1 MGQFTAEQELK
12 REKLLDSPSWLAT
25 EVLDPWYAQHFEPA
39 HYQLLDEVLA
49 PWLIG
54 ETVRIDGINYDPTK
68 YDGLG
73 VLWSRGTL
81 KSTLL
86 RIIATWIAP
95 HRKIRMGQDTRT
107 MFCHQVIEKAIEHSV
122 AVREIAIQNKLWREL
137 LPEFRG
143 PLDRQWDEKKKW
155 RWPCFDNEERGRQA
169 TEYSFMC
176 YGENSSKTGGH
187 YTERLVDD
195 WVTEESVTTD
205 QQLRQSFDNF
215 RAMDNLRIR
224 QQRHNP
230 WVFVGT
236 PYHHQDTYKHL
247 ENQGGWLIVKKPAF
261 TGSPK
266 KIFDIAAMPTK
277 TREDI
282 DAIDVAIKK
291 LEKKPPGSLNFP
303 VMFDWRECVRSARAE
318 GQHCFNC
325 QNLLNP
331 TPEGEQRFD
340 LEAIREAMTQ
350 TVLPPEEMW
359 LYIRCD
365 PAISEKKS
373 ADYTAIIVGGVR
385 WDAERHIIDGWV
397 GREKKP
403 HEIVM
408 RCFTLAEKW
417 KNRGYE
423 VKSIGFEEVQFQH
436 SLRKMAVH
444 GIPER
449 EAKYDGESIPTRKS
463 PCPVVGIP
471 RAPDVRKTERLL
483 EMDGPATRREIR
495 ILETMPYAQRIIEQ
509 FEGFPFSKDDIL
521 DAIHDL
527 WCKTRTPPR
536 QMEELDPI
544 YHPDLQRII
553 SGGMTSGDPQLVGT
567 SVTVRLSRGS

>member
-1 MGQFTAEQELK
+1 MGE
-12 REKLLDSPSWLAT
+12 
-25 EVLDPWYAQHFEPA
+25 
-39 HYQLLDEVLA
+39 
-49 PWLIG
+49 
-54 ETVRIDGINYDPTK
+54 
-68 YDGLG
+68 
-73 VLWSRGTL
+73 
-81 KSTLL
+81 
-86 RIIATWIAP
+86 
-95 HRKIRMGQDTRT
+95 DTRT
-107 MFCHQVIEKAIEHSV
+107 MFCHQVIQKSIEHSV
-122 AVREIAIQNKLWREL
+122 ALREVAIRNKLWREL
-137 LPEFRG
+137 LPEFAV
-143 PLDRQWDEKKKW
+143 PDDKQWDEKKKW
-155 RWPCFDNEERGRQA
+155 RWPCFEDYQA
-169 TEYSFMC
+169 TEYSFTC
-176 YGENSSKTGGH
+176 YGENSSKIGGH

-195 WVTEESVTTD
+195 WVTDESVTTD
-205 QQLRQSFDNF
+205 LQLKGSFDAF
-215 RAMDNLRIR
+215 RALDNLRIR
-224 QQRHNP
+224 QRRHNP

-236 PYHHQDTYKHL
+236 HYHHQDTYKRL
-247 ENQGGWLIVKKPAF
+247 ESQGGWLILKKPAF
-261 TGSPK
+261 IGSPK
-266 KIFDIAAMPTK
+266 KIFDIASMPTK
-277 TREDI
+277 TPEDI
-282 DAIDVAIKK
+282 DNIDRAIKK
-291 LEKKPPGSLNFP
+291 LEKDPPGELNFP

-318 GQHCFNC
+318 GRHEFNC

-340 LEAIREAMTQ
+340 MDAIYEAMIT
-350 TVLPPEEMW
+350 TILPPEEMW

-373 ADYTAIIVGGVR
+373 ADETAIIVGGVR

-403 HEIVM
+403 HNIVM
-408 RCFTLAEKW
+408 KCFTLADKW
-417 KNRGYE
+417 KKRGYE

-436 SLRKMAVH
+436 SLRKMALH

-449 EAKYDGESIPTRKS
+449 EARYDGESIPTRKS

-495 ILETMPYAQRIIEQ
+495 ILAGMPYAQRILEQ

-536 QMEELDPI
+536 QIEEVQGA

-553 SGGMTSGDPQLVGT
+553 DGGNTKGVPTLCGT
-567 SVTVRLSRGS
+567 NVKVRLSTWR